1 MNKIITL
8 TALILLVFSSNAQET
23 LIVRGYLERP
33 NTHASINLQK
43 NMFCYLKGDYIMPE
57 YNSFCTFSVDSVI
70 NGSFLN
76 FKDEINQPPFNIMVA
91 LINECTILD
100 SRQNYTLRI
109 KRFPHSNYYY
119 IDSLNQVSPNEKYS
133 DKLLEYYKNYQQNIN
148 ILTEGNLQ
156 EKRDFLDKI
165 QQYNYTSQNSDYRYI
180 SYILPFMT
188 SKDTII
194 NYGVLYWDGYDKKGR
209 MIGGSEIYEEKGL
222 LSDFLYD
229 YLDKTLPFVLSDRTT
244 DSISWHNW
252 FDSICRS
259 QDFLPIKYIKSE
271 HKTIKTTAGA
281 FGYFVPDISNRKIYF
296 DFRNKAYVLNMDT
309 DEIEEKQK
317 SGNCNSPYLYGD
329 YSIQNNEIPKYN
341 SFNRGFYLS
350 KLDNGVF
357 CRQDDKIIP
366 LNLQYNE
373 TPNSSFTYPNLII
386 HSDSD
391 FLIFTSQNSDG
402 YNCLKAGKI
411 NRKGEWII
419 KPKNLYKKLRES
431 YVGNVS
437 DIGTFSFF
445 QSDENETT
453 FAFSDRTYGR
463 KSYSA
468 NEKDTDAIIIYK
480 LNANLEVQDSVILT
494 IDFPR
499 FDYSFSE
506 THLLKKDSTYL
517 LLAQTGSNNNNQL
530 YYRLLDSDLTPKTD
544 FLKLADCLNSY
555 NSVSNPILTTEGFMI
570 SWIDNDL
577 SEGILRSVLID
588 KSGKQSD
595 IINITNQKTDNI
607 YNVEFDIN
615 NVDIYLFNNDEK
627 TLVRK
632 RIDKKEYGL

>member
-1 MNKIITL
+1 
-8 TALILLVFSSNAQET
+8 
-23 LIVRGYLERP
+23 
-33 NTHASINLQK
+33 
-43 NMFCYLKGDYIMPE
+43 
-57 YNSFCTFSVDSVI
+57 
-70 NGSFLN
+70 
-76 FKDEINQPPFNIMVA
+76 
-91 LINECTILD
+91 
-100 SRQNYTLRI
+100 
-109 KRFPHSNYYY
+109 
-119 IDSLNQVSPNEKYS
+119 
-133 DKLLEYYKNYQQNIN
+133 
-148 ILTEGNLQ
+148 
-156 EKRDFLDKI
+156 
-165 QQYNYTSQNSDYRYI
+165 
-180 SYILPFMT
+180 
-188 SKDTII
+188 
-194 NYGVLYWDGYDKKGR
+194 
-209 MIGGSEIYEEKGL
+209 
-222 LSDFLYD
+222 
-229 YLDKTLPFVLSDRTT
+229 
-244 DSISWHNW
+244 
-252 FDSICRS
+252 
-259 QDFLPIKYIKSE
+259 
-271 HKTIKTTAGA
+271 
-281 FGYFVPDISNRKIYF
+281 
-296 DFRNKAYVLNMDT
+296 
-309 DEIEEKQK
+309 
-317 SGNCNSPYLYGD
+317 
-329 YSIQNNEIPKYN
+329 
-341 SFNRGFYLS
+341 
-350 KLDNGVF
+350 
-357 CRQDDKIIP
+357 
-366 LNLQYNE
+366 
-373 TPNSSFTYPNLII
+373 
-386 HSDSD
+386 
-391 FLIFTSQNSDG
+391 
-402 YNCLKAGKI
+402 LKAGKI

-530 YYRLLDSDLTPKTD
+530 YYRLLDSELTPKTD

-555 NSVSNPILTTEGFMI
+555 NSVSKPILTTEGFMI

-607 YNVEFDIN
+607 YNVEFDTN

-627 TLVRK
+627 TLIRK